1 MEKAFLGGGGV
12 QFDNGD
18 ISTYYIED
26 GLMKQSVM
34 KQSQRNYLLCETRK
48 LSEDGQFI
56 YGNLKDVDGLILRDV
71 VSQDYQE
78 YMKIYDIEML

>member
-1 MEKAFLGGGGV
+1 
-12 QFDNGD
+12 
-18 ISTYYIED
+18 
-26 GLMKQSVM
+26 M

-56 YGNLKDVDGLILRDV
+56 YGNLKDVDGLILSDV
-71 VSQDYQE
+71 LNQDYQE